1 MTLNSLTRNFLN
13 LLQNKC
19 IRQIIG
25 LKKFSHISN
34 ILKCLKIYNFDQLY
48 TFSKLIFINSI
59 HNNEI
64 CSEIFKY
71 LMSDKD
77 CSNRSNSF
85 RKDILFLQKIL
96 NNNINFI
103 LDNCKYFKLNY
114 KKSFC
119 IKNNGLCNTNFL
131 CLTNYKFK
139 FFRNLLDKIINM
151 K

>member
-1 MTLNSLTRNFLN
+1 MTLNSLTINFLN

-64 CSEIFKY
+64 CSDIFKY

-85 RKDILFLQKIL
+85 RKDFLFMAKNLKYIFNGIKSAKHISQYADYHS
-96 NNNINFI
+96 FI
-103 LDNCKYFKLNY
+103 ELIY
-114 KKSFC
+114 KKNV
-119 IKNNGLCNTNFL
+119 I
-131 CLTNYKFK
+131 
-139 FFRNLLDKIINM
+139 
-151 K
+151 